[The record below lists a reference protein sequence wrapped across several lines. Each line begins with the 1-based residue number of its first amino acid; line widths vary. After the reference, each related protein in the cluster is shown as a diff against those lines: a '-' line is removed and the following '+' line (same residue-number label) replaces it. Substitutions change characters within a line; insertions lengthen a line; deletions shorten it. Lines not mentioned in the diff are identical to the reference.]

1 MKARIQDR
9 ETGFESICEAVQ
21 LRGKWYWYNHET
33 KRFLFLVGETSPF
46 FSVVFIIDERRK
58 E

>member
-9 ETGFESICEAVQ
+9 ETGFESICEAIE
-21 LRGKWYWYNHET
+21 LNKKWYWYNPKT
-33 KRFLFLVGETSPF
+33 KRYLFLVGETSPF
-46 FSVVFIIDERRK
+46 FSVVLIIDERRK